1 MLGSRQVTE
10 KRLYYDPDKETV
22 IGPGGGS
29 HSSLDR
35 VSLDMSGFTL
45 VDCPTRNAKETLDKK
60 ILVDIMSFAY
70 ERICDKKVRHREV
83 RSRGQTHSLFK
94 VAFMF

>member
-10 KRLYYDPDKETV
+10 KRLYYDPVKEKV
-22 IGPGGGS
+22 VSHGGW

-35 VSLDMSGFTL
+35 VSLDLSGFTL
-45 VDCPTRNAKETLDKK
+45 VDCPTRNKKETLDKK

-70 ERICDKKVRHREV
+70 EKICDKKVRHREV
-83 RSRGQTHSLFK
+83 RSRGQARPLFK
-94 VAFMF
+94 AAFMF